1 MYDLYQI
8 INGDTINTIASKY
21 GTSPEVLKSL
31 NPNSTFA
38 VGTYIVVPTLKE
50 YFNIY
55 TIKKGDT
62 LYSIAKEYNTDYN
75 LLAMLNGMKV
85 EDYIYPNTTIL
96 VPKKDIKYYF
106 TKDNDT
112 LLSVNNALKSNLNNL
127 LKQNKNIFLREGQ
140 LIVYKDY

>member
-8 INGDTINTIASKY
+8 MNGDTINTLASKY
-21 GTSPEVLKSL
+21 GTSPEVLKNL
-31 NPNSTFA
+31 NPNSTFT

-50 YFNIY
+50 YFDVY
-55 TIKKGDT
+55 TINKGDS

-75 LLAMLNGMKV
+75 LLAMLNGIEV
-85 EDYIYPNTTIL
+85 GDYIYPNTTIL

-112 LLSVNNALKSNLNNL
+112 LLSVNNTLKSNLNNL
-127 LKQNKNIFLREGQ
+127 LKQNKNIFLIEGQ

>member
-1 MYDLYQI
+1 MKPTLEDIFYAVLEAFD
-8 INGDTINTIASKY
+8 INEETYRNIQKSR
-21 GTSPEVLKSL
+21 KSL
-31 NPNSTFA
+31 AVSVRQVICWIGQNTYGYTQNEIGLYLGLDHST
-38 VGTYIVVPTLKE
+38 VWHNK
-50 YFNIY
+50 
-55 TIKKGDT
+55 
-62 LYSIAKEYNTDYN
+62 
-75 LLAMLNGMKV
+75 MKV

-112 LLSVNNALKSNLNNL
+112 LLSVNNTLKSNINNL

>member
-31 NPNSTFA
+31 TPNSTFA

-112 LLSVNNALKSNLNNL
+112 LLSVNNTLKSNLNNL
-127 LKQNKNIFLREGQ
+127 LKKIKRY
-140 LIVYKDY
+140 VK

>member
-8 INGDTINTIASKY
+8 INGDTISTIASKY

-55 TIKKGDT
+55 TIKKEI
-62 LYSIAKEYNTDYN
+62 LYI
-75 LLAMLNGMKV
+75 V
-85 EDYIYPNTTIL
+85 
-96 VPKKDIKYYF
+96 
-106 TKDNDT
+106 
-112 LLSVNNALKSNLNNL
+112 L
-127 LKQNKNIFLREGQ
+127 LKNI
-140 LIVYKDY
+140 IPTITY